1 VISHGGLPAGSSSG
15 RLPLFRASCILS
27 SMWRQIGLAVI
38 LTTVILAYPAILP
51 AQYTVVLKN
60 GRRITAQTYREEGQL
75 IKIYGL
81 GGEIGIPRAEVQSIL
96 RAGEGEGRG
105 LDLRAI
111 DAIENGAG
119 QPEGEERRPEGSATV
134 LPPEGASEQR
144 AKAQEEYR
152 KKVEAVTAELNAA
165 KDRYLAETRA
175 TSSRDPMLLETD
187 EAIKAR
193 NEDLN
198 SRLKDLQHYPE
209 PPSDAGSVKL
219 SVPSPFTGQLPG
231 KAEIRPGEGL
241 NTSGIPIYTPSV
253 TQPAVKPPPTA
264 YSDREKELSDLRIR
278 ISQLEKERERLI
290 EEMKQKDFDTG
301 LPSSQ

>member
-1 VISHGGLPAGSSSG
+1 MRLFAAISGFVYIVPM
-15 RLPLFRASCILS
+15 R
-27 SMWRQIGLAVI
+27 RQTGLAVL
-38 LTTVILAYPAILP
+38 LTAAILAYPSILP

-75 IKIYGL
+75 IKIYGM
-81 GGEIGIPRAEVQSIL
+81 GGEIGIPRSEVQSIL

-111 DAIENGAG
+111 DAIEG
-119 QPEGEERRPEGSATV
+119 QASQSEVQEARPEGSRAATT
-134 LPPEGASEQR
+134 PADAIPDQR
-144 AKAQEEYR
+144 AKEEEDYR
-152 KKVEAVTAELNAA
+152 RRIETVTAELNSV

-187 EAIKAR
+187 EAIRAR

-209 PPSDAGSVKL
+209 PPGDAGSVRL
-219 SVPSPFTGQLPG
+219 SVPSAFTGQPPG

-253 TQPAVKPPPTA
+253 TTPAVKPPPAA
-264 YSDREKELSDLRIR
+264 YSDREKEISDLRIR
-278 ISQLEKERERLI
+278 MNQLVKERERLI
-290 EEMKQKDFDTG
+290 EEMKQKNFDTG
-301 LPSSQ
+301 LPSTE